1 MIFVDTDDMNKYV
14 DNLCDV
20 SAPIA
25 RRVDSLFCLKVFEGI
40 EVVDGLIKAFHCE
53 KKSELL
59 MHEICYC
66 LGQLNRSPEHVAK
79 IRDFLEMLIAG
90 DYP

>member
-1 MIFVDTDDMNKYV
+1 MNKYV

-40 EVVDGLIKAFHCE
+40 EVVAGLIKAFHCE

-66 LGQLNRSPEHVAK
+66 LGAAESVTRTCSQDQKFP
-79 IRDFLEMLIAG
+79 G
-90 DYP
+90 DADRRRLPLDCDS